1 MWDRYA
7 IFPAVDDLSPL
18 KVVGII
24 LWTAVIVTAF
34 IVLG

>member
-7 IFPAVDDLSPL
+7 IWKEEDELQPL
-18 KVVGII
+18 KVVGTF
-24 LWTAVIVTAF
+24 LWIAVLVTAF